1 VTPTLHIA
9 LRFLFHRKRAF
20 ILSLCGVVFGVAIF
34 ICTQAQTQGFTKNF
48 IDSTLGSSG
57 AIMLR
62 AQFSPRYGNLYVAP
76 KNANV
81 EAARRRYFEGIT
93 NASEI
98 MRISRRFP
106 DVVACAPVL
115 RGTLTARAEF
125 ETATIDL
132 FGIDPALHLRTTDIG
147 RQIIAGKFDDFRNNP
162 SSVIV
167 GSRLAEALG
176 VKVGDPVQLLSPSG
190 EYWRFT
196 VAAIARGGTGSVDS
210 TRVYC
215 HSKIAQRLLRKPYPA
230 TMILYKLRDPDVAPE
245 LAQQFEQLFQH
256 EARSWQEREE
266 SNLQLL
272 LTLRI
277 STGITVS
284 LIILLAGFGIFNVLT
299 MTVLSKT
306 REIAILRSIG
316 YSRRDISAIFLWQ
329 GALIAGLGS
338 VIGCLLGGLSVIGVS
353 HIPLRVRGI
362 LYADYFPVASDWHH
376 YLWAAL
382 LAVIAVAI
390 ATWVPAHR
398 AGQLPPVATLRGS
411 SA

>member
-1 VTPTLHIA
+1 
-9 LRFLFHRKRAF
+9 
-20 ILSLCGVVFGVAIF
+20 
-34 ICTQAQTQGFTKNF
+34 
-48 IDSTLGSSG
+48 
-57 AIMLR
+57 MLR

-81 EAARRRYFEGIT
+81 AAARRRYFEGIT

-106 DVVACAPVL
+106 NVIACAPVL

-167 GSRLAEALG
+167 GSRLAETLG
-176 VKVGDPVQLLSPSG
+176 IKVGDPVQLLSPSG
-190 EYWRFT
+190 EFWRFT
-196 VAAIARGGTGSVDS
+196 VAAIARGGVGSVDS

-215 HSKIAQRLLRKPYPA
+215 DAKIAQRLLRKPYSA
-230 TMILYKLRDPDVAPE
+230 TMILYKLRDPDAAPE
-245 LAQQFEQLFQH
+245 LAHHFEQLFQH
-256 EARSWQEREE
+256 EAQSWQEREQ

-316 YSRRDISAIFLWQ
+316 YRRRDISAIFLWQ

-338 VIGCLLGGLSVIGVS
+338 AIGCFIGGVSVIGVS

-376 YLWAAL
+376 YLWAIL
-382 LAVIAVAI
+382 LAIIAVAI
-390 ATWVPAHR
+390 ASYVPARR
-398 AGQLPPVATLRGS
+398 AGLLSPVSTLRGTS
-411 SA
+411 G